1 MPRLLAICE
10 THLCEVCVYLYVYCV
25 YANYCQSVSQDNCVA
40 LLQLAETH
48 QAQQLCSFCI
58 HFIAMHFAEISSAR
72 CNQISEECK
81 QKIKE
86 LKEQL
91 EKEREALRKRMVV
104 NALMKV
110 VLMPVQAN
118 ATP

>member
-1 MPRLLAICE
+1 M
-10 THLCEVCVYLYVYCV
+10 
-25 YANYCQSVSQDNCVA
+25 YAFTNGIYYCQSVTQDNCVA

-58 HFIAMHFAEISSAR
+58 HFIAMHFAEISSPWWD
-72 CNQISEECK
+72 QISEECK

-86 LKEQL
+86 LKEHL
-91 EKEREALRKRMVV
+91 EKEREALRKCMVD

-110 VLMPVQAN
+110 ILMPVRTN
-118 ATP
+118 TTS